1 MGTKDM
7 ENPVHEPQV
16 KNGEQLLQ
24 GSPEWGLSW
33 LFSVCSDFVS
43 LKHCSSAQQ
52 GIVESAIVKTIIQE
66 HKGFINKGWIN
77 IIALIINAYPWFLFC
92 CKVESNRN

>member
-1 MGTKDM
+1 MGTK
-7 ENPVHEPQV
+7 NIQNTVHEPQV

-24 GSPEWGLSW
+24 GSSEGWLWW

-52 GIVESAIVKTIIQE
+52 GVDESAIVKTIKKEQ
-66 HKGFINKGWIN
+66 KSFIDQWRIN
-77 IIALIINAYPWFLFC
+77 I
-92 CKVESNRN
+92 R

>member
-1 MGTKDM
+1 MGAKDI

-16 KNGEQLLQ
+16 KNGEQLLH
-24 GSPEWGLSW
+24 GSSEWWLLW

-52 GIVESAIVKTIIQE
+52 GVDESAIVKTIKKRQ
-66 HKGFINKGWIN
+66 KNFIND
-77 IIALIINAYPWFLFC
+77 
-92 CKVESNRN
+92 E

>member
-1 MGTKDM
+1 MGAKDI

-16 KNGEQLLQ
+16 KNGEQLLH
-24 GSPEWGLSW
+24 GSSEWWLLW

-52 GIVESAIVKTIIQE
+52 GVD
-66 HKGFINKGWIN
+66 
-77 IIALIINAYPWFLFC
+77 
-92 CKVESNRN
+92 